1 MNYINIQQALKYF
14 KCFFISPLYCK
25 YIIFETW
32 TRFFFDKFCTKVKI
46 LSDIEILHSRNIFMH
61 SYICS
66 ICTCLLGNKGL
77 KQEHMLHCCMNIEA
91 VAIEDIEYIYINL
104 HEYIGKNV
112 CTYDT
117 DIRGQGVQLRGGIS
131 PPLNVVIPY
140 SNFCFKTFMFHYLG
154 A

>member
-1 MNYINIQQALKYF
+1 
-14 KCFFISPLYCK
+14 
-25 YIIFETW
+25 
-32 TRFFFDKFCTKVKI
+32 
-46 LSDIEILHSRNIFMH
+46 MH
-61 SYICS
+61 SSICS

-117 DIRGQGVQLRGGIS
+117 AIRHTWAGGTVKRRDIS
-131 PPLNVVIPY
+131 PSECGDPP

-154 A
+154 S

>member
-1 MNYINIQQALKYF
+1 
-14 KCFFISPLYCK
+14 
-25 YIIFETW
+25 
-32 TRFFFDKFCTKVKI
+32 
-46 LSDIEILHSRNIFMH
+46 MH
-61 SYICS
+61 SSICS

-117 DIRGQGVQLRGGIS
+117 AIRGQGVQLRGGIS
-131 PPLNVVIPY
+131 PPLSVVIPPAI
-140 SNFCFKTFMFHYLG
+140 SVLKPLCFIT
-154 A
+154 

>member
-1 MNYINIQQALKYF
+1 
-14 KCFFISPLYCK
+14 
-25 YIIFETW
+25 
-32 TRFFFDKFCTKVKI
+32 
-46 LSDIEILHSRNIFMH
+46 MH

-117 DIRGQGVQLRGGIS
+117 AIRGQGVQLRGGIS

>member
-1 MNYINIQQALKYF
+1 M
-14 KCFFISPLYCK
+14 
-25 YIIFETW
+25 
-32 TRFFFDKFCTKVKI
+32 
-46 LSDIEILHSRNIFMH
+46 
-61 SYICS
+61 
-66 ICTCLLGNKGL
+66 

-131 PPLNVVIPY
+131 PPDPLQQFPGLVPGDVD
-140 SNFCFKTFMFHYLG
+140 HQRRHADGGG
-154 A
+154 ADDEPGHGADQRPPPHLPGISQLQVGSERRLSSDL